1 MSIYHSREEH
11 VDIPLRGEPTIYHSR
26 GEPTI
31 YHSRKE
37 PTIYHS
43 RAEHIDIPLSR
54 RTRRYT
60 TLEDNTSI
68 YHSPEE
74 HVDIPLS
81 RRTHDIP
88 LSRRT
93 RRYTTLEKNPRYT
106 TLEENTSIYH
116 SRGEHYTTDAVHL
129 LLVKCS
135 REIETHRLITGIIIV
150 SIICDSWKEARD

>member
-1 MSIYHSREEH
+1 M
-11 VDIPLRGEPTIYHSR
+11 
-26 GEPTI
+26 I

-81 RRTHDIP
+81 REEHVDIPLSRRTHDIPLSRRTHDIP

-93 RRYTTLEKNPRYT
+93 RRYT